1 MAGAE
6 GGRAARKQ
14 AYFTKL
20 LQLLEEYNKIVIV
33 GADNVGSNQMQKI
46 RIALRG
52 KGVLLMGKNTM
63 IRKAIKGQAS
73 NNPALNDILPHVWGN
88 IGFIFTKGDLSQ
100 IKKVVID
107 HKVAAPAK
115 VGTVAPS
122 KVIVPAGNT
131 GMEPTQTSFLQALNI
146 QSKITR
152 GQIEIIADVAI
163 LEAGQKVGQ
172 SEATLLQKLGI
183 KPFTYGLVLKTVY
196 DNGTIYDPKILDMT
210 DEEILAKFHK
220 GVRNVASVS
229 LAIHYPTIA
238 SVPHLMSNAFKN
250 VISVALAIDYKI
262 AATDKLKS
270 APAPKVEAK
279 PKEDKGGKGGKGK
292 EKEPEKEKEPKKSE
306 KKKDEPKEE
315 EEEDLGL
322 GLFD

>member
-100 IKKVVID
+100 IKKVVVD

-115 VGTVAPS
+115 VGTVAPT

-183 KPFTYGLVLKTVY
+183 KPFTYGLILKTVY

-250 VISVALAIDYKI
+250 VVSVALAIDYKL

-270 APAPKVEAK
+270 APAPAPKKVEAA
-279 PKEDKGGKGGKGK
+279 PKEDKGKGKGG
-292 EKEPEKEKEPKKSE
+292 EKEKAKQEEKP

>member
-1 MAGAE
+1 MSGAE

-46 RIALRG
+46 RVALRG

-63 IRKAIKGQAS
+63 IRKAIKGQAQ
-73 NNPALNDILPHVWGN
+73 NNPQLTDILPHVWGN

-100 IKKVVID
+100 IKKIVVD

-115 VGTVAPS
+115 VGTVAPN

-131 GMEPTQTSFLQALNI
+131 GLEPTQTSFLQALNI

-152 GQIEIIADVAI
+152 GQIEIVADVAI

-183 KPFTYGLVLKTVY
+183 KPFTYGLIMKTVY
-196 DNGTIYDPKILDMT
+196 DNGTIYDPKILEMT
-210 DEEILAKFHK
+210 DEDILAKFHK
-220 GVRNVASVS
+220 GIRNVACVS

-250 VISVALAIDYKI
+250 VMSVALAIDYKM
-262 AATDKLKS
+262 AATEKLKS
-270 APAPKVEAK
+270 APAPQKVEA
-279 PKEDKGGKGGKGK
+279 PKEDKATKGKGQ
-292 EKEPEKEKEPKKSE
+292 EKEKAKAEPKKEE
-306 KKKDEPKEE
+306 KKKEEPAEDGD
-315 EEEDLGL
+315 EDLGL

>member
-1 MAGAE
+1 MSGAE

-46 RIALRG
+46 RVALRG

-63 IRKAIKGQAS
+63 IRKAIKGQSS

-100 IKKVVID
+100 IKKVVVE

-115 VGTVAPS
+115 VGTVAPN

-152 GQIEIIADVAI
+152 GQIEIVADVEI
-163 LEAGQKVGQ
+163 LQAGQKVGQ

-183 KPFTYGLVLKTVY
+183 KPFTYGLILKTVY

-210 DEEILAKFHK
+210 DEEILTKFHK
-220 GVRNVASVS
+220 GVRNVAAVS

-250 VISVALAIDYKI
+250 IVSVALAIDYKM
-262 AATDKLKS
+262 AATEKLKS
-270 APAPKVEAK
+270 APAPQVEAK
-279 PKEDKGGKGGKGK
+279 PKEEKGKGK
-292 EKEPEKEKEPKKSE
+292 EKEKPEAKPKEEPKKKPKE
-306 KKKDEPKEE
+306 EPKEE

-322 GLFD
+322 GLFE

>member
-1 MAGAE
+1 MSGAVS
-6 GGRAARKQ
+6 GRAARKQ
-14 AYFTKL
+14 KYFTKL

-46 RIALRG
+46 RAALRG

-73 NNPALNDILPHVWGN
+73 NNPALTEILPHVWGN

-100 IKKVVID
+100 IKQVVID

-115 VGTVAPS
+115 VGTVAPT

-152 GQIEIIADVAI
+152 GQIEIVADVAI

-183 KPFTYGLVLKTVY
+183 KPFTYGLIMKTVY
-196 DNGTIYDPKILDMT
+196 DNGTIYDPKILEMT
-210 DEEILAKFHK
+210 DEDILTKFHK
-220 GVRNVASVS
+220 GIRNVACVS

-250 VISVALAIDYKI
+250 VVSVALAIDYKI
-262 AATDKLKS
+262 AAIEKLKS
-270 APAPKVEAK
+270 GPAPAPQVQA
-279 PKEDKGGKGGKGK
+279 PKDKGGKGK
-292 EKEPEKEKEPKKSE
+292 EKAGGKEKPETKKDE
-306 KKKDEPKEE
+306 APKKKDEPKEE